1 MSLRGVDS
9 SSRLEGPHVIPQHA
23 KDIAFGSSSDQAA
36 NSRRWISGDDR
47 PKRQLRIDLNC
58 FAKQREASVCN
69 QIRMHIQLITV
80 HEATSQ
86 GHKVARHWSLYSAV
100 SLCSSYHNRG
110 TSCTP

>member
-1 MSLRGVDS
+1 MSMSLRGVDS

-86 GHKVARHWSLYSAV
+86 GHKVARHWSL
-100 SLCSSYHNRG
+100 
-110 TSCTP
+110 